1 MSTKE
6 KIIKR
11 IRAIKDQKI
20 LKEILKSLP
29 SSTEEIHI
37 LSEDEKLSV
46 MEGLADAEAGRTY
59 SHEESK
65 KMSAEWLGK

>member
-1 MSTKE
+1 MSAKE

-29 SSTEEIHI
+29 DSTEEIHI
-37 LSEDEKLSV
+37 LSEDEKLSA
-46 MEGLADAEAGRTY
+46 MEGLADSEVGRIY
-59 SHEESK
+59 SNEESK
-65 KMSAEWLGK
+65 KMSAEWLEK